1 MLPDPPQDVP
11 SAPSPRLRDRVCV
24 VTGVA
29 SGIGAAI
36 AAELT
41 AEGARVVGCDVKT
54 DGVEMTAPGL
64 FVRADVS
71 SEADVRNVV
80 NTALERYGRLD
91 VMVNNAAIE
100 LEGELLETSEE
111 QFDAIMSVNLK
122 GVFFGCREAVA
133 AMRGSGSG
141 GAIINVASILAL
153 VGDGML
159 TAYCAA
165 KAGVLGLTRAVAVQ
179 YAHEGIRCNAIC
191 PGDVDTPM
199 VQSYFDAFEDAG
211 QRRREVE
218 AHYPMQRIAQP
229 REIARLAV
237 YLASDDASFINGQ
250 PIVVDGGL
258 TAKCY

>member
-1 MLPDPPQDVP
+1 MPVL
-11 SAPSPRLRDRVCV
+11 SDRVCV

-36 AAELT
+36 AEELA
-41 AEGARVVGCDVKT
+41 AEGARVIGCDIKT
-54 DGVEMTAPGL
+54 DGVELKPPGL
-64 FVRADVS
+64 FVAADVT
-71 SEADVRNVV
+71 SEGDMRKLIE
-80 NTALERYGRLD
+80 TAIERYGRLD

-100 LEGELLETSEE
+100 LERELLETSEE

-133 AMRGSGSG
+133 AMRSCGSG
-141 GAIINVASILAL
+141 GSIVNIASILAL

-179 YAHEGIRCNAIC
+179 YGHEGIRCNAIC

-199 VQSYFDAFEDAG
+199 VQSYFAAFEDAG

-237 YLASDDASFINGQ
+237 YLASDDSSFINGQ

>member
-1 MLPDPPQDVP
+1 MPV
-11 SAPSPRLRDRVCV
+11 LRDRVCV

-36 AAELT
+36 AEEFA
-41 AEGARVVGCDVKT
+41 AEGARVIGCDIKT
-54 DGVEMTAPGL
+54 DGVELKPPGL
-64 FVRADVS
+64 FVAADVT
-71 SEADVRNVV
+71 SEVDMRKVIE
-80 NTALERYGRLD
+80 TAIERYGRLD

-100 LEGELLETSEE
+100 LERELLETSEE

-133 AMRGSGSG
+133 AMRDCGSG
-141 GAIINVASILAL
+141 GSIINIASILAL

-179 YAHEGIRCNAIC
+179 YAREGIRCNAIC

-199 VQSYFDAFEDAG
+199 VQSYFAAFEDAG

-237 YLASDDASFINGQ
+237 YLASDDSSFINGQ